1 MTSTQHGVRPRRS
14 HHVRRSEQGT
24 GAARLLVHRQARVR
38 RAHGRSR
45 EDATWE
51 LPNRK
56 DRFEY
61 GGPNDK
67 EGTYKLLTGFLT
79 PFDEFSF
86 SVKSLTAEGDRVAVE
101 ANSHGVG
108 PGSAEYINNYQMM
121 WTIKDGKVLSV
132 KEALDPFQVL
142 AYVEQVQAQ

>member
-1 MTSTQHGVRPRRS
+1 VTT
-14 HHVRRSEQGT
+14 EQNKE
-24 GAARLLVHRQARVR
+24 LVR
-38 RAHGRSR
+38 RACSLIDKRDFDMLMDMLS
-45 EDATWE
+45 DDVTWE

-61 GGPNDK
+61 GGPNDR
-67 EGTYKLLTGFLT
+67 EGTYKLLTGFIM

-86 SVKSLTAEGDRVAVE
+86 EVKTLTAEGDRVAVE
-101 ANSHGVG
+101 AVSHGVG
-108 PGSAEYINNYQMM
+108 PGTAEYNNNYVMM
-121 WTIKDGKVLSV
+121 WTLKDGKVRSV

>member
-1 MTSTQHGVRPRRS
+1 MSA
-14 HHVRRSEQGT
+14 E
-24 GAARLLVHRQARVR
+24 ANKELVR
-38 RAHGRSR
+38 RACSHIDKREFDELMDVLA

-67 EGTYKLLTGFLT
+67 EGTYTLLTGFLM

-86 SVKSLTAEGDRVAVE
+86 TVRSLTAEGDRVAVE
-101 ANSHGVG
+101 ANSHGIG
-108 PGSAEYINNYQMM
+108 PGSAEYVNNYQMM
-121 WTIKDGKVLSV
+121 WTIRDGKVLSV

>member
-1 MTSTQHGVRPRRS
+1 MSA
-14 HHVRRSEQGT
+14 E
-24 GAARLLVHRQARVR
+24 ANKELVQ
-38 RAHGRSR
+38 RACSYIDKREFDALMDVLA

-86 SVKSLTAEGDRVAVE
+86 TVKSLTAEGDRVAVE

-121 WTIKDGKVLSV
+121 WTIKDGKVVSV

>member
-1 MTSTQHGVRPRRS
+1 MSA
-14 HHVRRSEQGT
+14 EQNKE
-24 GAARLLVHRQARVR
+24 LVE
-38 RAHGRSR
+38 RACSYIDKRDFDALMDVLR

-67 EGTYKLLTGFLT
+67 QGTYQLLSGFLT

-86 SVKSLTAEGDRVAVE
+86 EVKSLTAEGDRVAVE
-101 ANSHGVG
+101 AVSHGIG
-108 PGSAEYINNYQMM
+108 PGTAEYRNNYVML
-121 WTIKDGKVLSV
+121 WTVQDGKVASV